1 MSCLAVLVNDT
12 MTEDLQDAGGE
23 IRELFCTCVL
33 LKFAGGGGGR
43 EEDVY
48 AKDERLIPNKIFPLL
63 LPLSEKVTSDE
74 YFFLCTRY

>member
-33 LKFAGGGGGR
+33 LKFAGGAGGGR
-43 EEDVY
+43 
-48 AKDERLIPNKIFPLL
+48 KMFTQK
-63 LPLSEKVTSDE
+63 
-74 YFFLCTRY
+74 TRG